1 MILADKIILLRKKA
15 GWSQEELADQL
26 NVTRQSVSKWEGAQS
41 IPDMDKILMMSKLFG
56 VTTDYLLKDEL
67 EEEELISSEPVSEVH
82 RIKLEDASKF
92 LLTMKEV
99 SPKLALGTFLCI
111 ISPITL
117 LILAAISEVEKYKL
131 NENAACGIG
140 LIVLIVFVVLGVVN
154 FVSSSTKTKEY
165 EFLENQ
171 NFETEYG
178 VIGMAKERKKEYK
191 DTYQR
196 LMTIGVVLCI
206 LSVIPLFVAICLDE
220 SDLIYSISVGLL
232 LFIVACGVYF
242 LVYGRIYQAALEKLL
257 EEGDYSRKKKAKKG
271 LVSLVT
277 AVFWLA
283 TTAIY
288 LFMFLSNFVSNSK
301 SWIIWPIAGVI
312 FPIVI
317 VIIESVEKKERKK

>member
-56 VTTDYLLKDEL
+56 TTTDYLLKDEL

-178 VIGMAKERKKEYK
+178 VIGMADIQDTVSWYRDIHSIFQKYGIGRAAWTYK
-191 DTYQR
+191 QLDFGLSGEHYAP
-196 LMTIGVVLCI
+196 CI
-206 LSVIPLFVAICLDE
+206 DKII
-220 SDLIYSISVGLL
+220 
-232 LFIVACGVYF
+232 
-242 LVYGRIYQAALEKLL
+242 Q
-257 EEGDYSRKKKAKKG
+257 
-271 LVSLVT
+271 
-277 AVFWLA
+277 
-283 TTAIY
+283 Y
-288 LFMFLSNFVSNSK
+288 L
-301 SWIIWPIAGVI
+301 
-312 FPIVI
+312 
-317 VIIESVEKKERKK
+317 